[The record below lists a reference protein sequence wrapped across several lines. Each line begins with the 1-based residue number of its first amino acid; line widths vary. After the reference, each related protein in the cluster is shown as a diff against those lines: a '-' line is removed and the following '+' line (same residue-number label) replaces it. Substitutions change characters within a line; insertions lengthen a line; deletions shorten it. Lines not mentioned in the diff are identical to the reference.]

1 MVRTKSSGAHRNP
14 AASNAFLLS
23 CHQFPASAAA
33 RAGQPQITEWR
44 MASLQEQFL
53 KAGLIDKKKANKANQ
68 EKSQQKKVERR
79 TGTQTVD
86 EVRLAALETQRK
98 NAERARELNA
108 QRDAAAAQKA
118 IMAQIVQ
125 MVQQSRQSKG
135 KGDIAYNFTHDNKI
149 KRIYVSAAV
158 QADLVAGRLVI
169 VCQGENTELVPRV
182 IANKIAER
190 DASMV
195 VRVNKTSNEI
205 DADDPYA
212 AYQIPDDL
220 MW

>member
-1 MVRTKSSGAHRNP
+1 
-14 AASNAFLLS
+14 
-23 CHQFPASAAA
+23 
-33 RAGQPQITEWR
+33 

-53 KAGLIDKKKANKANQ
+53 KAGLVDKKKVKQANQ
-68 EKSQQKKVERR
+68 EKSQQKKIERR

-108 QRDAAAAQKA
+108 QRDAAATQKA
-118 IMAQIVQ
+118 IQAQIVQ
-125 MVQQSRQSKG
+125 MVQQNRQGKG
-135 KGDIAYNFTHDNKI
+135 GGDIAYNFTHDNKI
-149 KRIYVSAAV
+149 KRLYVSAAV
-158 QADLVAGRLVI
+158 QAHLVAGRLVI
-169 VCQGENTELVPRV
+169 VCLGESIELLPKV
-182 IANKIAER
+182 IADKIAER
-190 DASMV
+190 DASLV
-195 VRVNKTSNEI
+195 VRVNKTSTEV